1 MLTLPSAVIGQ
12 NYGQTSNF
20 QVSSRLT
27 FKFYEQLCYQI
38 KRNFMVVNVTM
49 FMSDMISFRSLL

>member
-1 MLTLPSAVIGQ
+1 MKLRTHLMLTLPSAVIGQ

-27 FKFYEQLCYQI
+27 FKLNKDGVILQKNIL
-38 KRNFMVVNVTM
+38 TM
-49 FMSDMISFRSLL
+49 